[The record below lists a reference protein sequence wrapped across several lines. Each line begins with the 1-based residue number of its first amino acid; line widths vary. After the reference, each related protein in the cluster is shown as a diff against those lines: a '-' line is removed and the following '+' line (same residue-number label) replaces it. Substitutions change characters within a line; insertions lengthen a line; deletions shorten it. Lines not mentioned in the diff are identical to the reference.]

1 MRPELEREYVEYFEL
16 RMPHLRRL
24 AMALCGDFHRADDIV
39 QTVATTLYTG
49 WKKARAAENIDAYVR
64 RAVINTFL
72 SERRLRWARVILTAH
87 LPDRAAVAEQP
98 ADERVVVR
106 AALRRLPPRQQAV
119 LVLRFLCDLPVAEVA
134 DLLGCAEGTVKSQT
148 SDGLK
153 ALRGL
158 LGTGALNLEG
168 VPNRR

>member
-1 MRPELEREYVEYFEL
+1 MRTELEREYVEYFQV

-24 AMALCGDFHRADDIV
+24 AVLLCGDFHRADDIV
-39 QTVATTLYTG
+39 QTAATTLYTA
-49 WKKARAAENIDAYVR
+49 WKKARRAENLDAYVR
-64 RAVINTFL
+64 RTVVNAFL
-72 SERRLRWARVILTAH
+72 RERRLRWSRVTLTDH
-87 LPDRAAVAEQP
+87 LPDRAVVAGQP

-119 LVLRFLCDLPVAEVA
+119 LVLRFMCDLPVAEVA

-153 ALRGL
+153 TLRGL
-158 LGTGALNLEG
+158 LGTRALDLDGA
-168 VPNRR
+168 PDRR